1 MEFKDV
7 LKEIRLE
14 RNLTQKQL
22 AEMTGFSLSTI
33 NKWENEKKSPNMF
46 SIKILSEILN
56 VSSDYLL
63 GLQEY

>member
-33 NKWENEKKSPNMF
+33 NKWENGKKSPNMF